1 MGSDSAFGEPFYKDV
16 PRNEQG
22 QIDLPV
28 GTKVKLRGKHC
39 VVTEGWHC
47 HRCVL
52 HGASV
57 AFCNPLACINM
68 ERADNKDVHFE
79 DIDNG

>member
-1 MGSDSAFGEPFYKDV
+1 MGSDSAFGEPFYKEV

-39 VVTEGWHC
+39 VVRRRLDC
-47 HRCVL
+47 QMC
-52 HGASV
+52 A
-57 AFCNPLACINM
+57 I
-68 ERADNKDVHFE
+68 
-79 DIDNG
+79 